1 MLAIINATLLFL
13 GARTNPLADFIGV
26 PLSTYYTF
34 HHFIG
39 RVVVVEGIIHAALA
53 FRRSRPDQT
62 TISGYSAAG
71 LLVALLFTSLYCIR
85 RYLVRA
91 FGKIHLVLALA
102 MLGATIWHVLTQTGW
117 QARVILLNSGGL
129 WVLNT
134 GYVYIR
140 LSFYATGATIIDE
153 TGDSEISRITV
164 SCHRPFRHF
173 PGSYFYI
180 FPPGSVFHYSLL
192 TSYPMAALWYE
203 PDSEGEG
210 STITFLVLHSGPL
223 RSLRFK
229 RGERLLIDGLYGQD
243 LNLESFESVMLAA
256 HGAGIVGVLSIA
268 RTLWECRH
276 DNVLCRVNI
285 FWSLDR
291 NSQGER
297 ASEYLKLLQNLDSG
311 NELFVVWCVYPP
323 APKATPLFRETSH
336 WICFDEHD
344 HYPLLEF
351 ITACGGPDFSAHVRK
366 AVVDRRADRP
376 VEFVEVQ
383 YRPSARLSRAANDKD
398 SEQGTNK
405 LSVVGD
411 VDLEK
416 GRNRSGETSPA
427 EGEDWDE
434 ITLCS
439 HTGTPVN
446 GIPRKTWQKK
456 TH

>member
-1 MLAIINATLLFL
+1 M
-13 GARTNPLADFIGV
+13 
-26 PLSTYYTF
+26 
-34 HHFIG
+34 
-39 RVVVVEGIIHAALA
+39 
-53 FRRSRPDQT
+53 
-62 TISGYSAAG
+62 
-71 LLVALLFTSLYCIR
+71 
-85 RYLVRA
+85 
-91 FGKIHLVLALA
+91 
-102 MLGATIWHVLTQTGW
+102 
-117 QARVILLNSGGL
+117 ILLISGGL

-229 RGERLLIDGLYGQD
+229 RGERLLMDDLYGQD
-243 LNLESFESVMLAA
+243 LNLESFKSVMLAA

-291 NSQGER
+291 NSQGEW
-297 ASEYLKLLQNLDSG
+297 ASEYLKLLQRLDAG
-311 NELFVVWCVYPP
+311 NVSTLF
-323 APKATPLFRETSH
+323 A
-336 WICFDEHD
+336 
-344 HYPLLEF
+344 
-351 ITACGGPDFSAHVRK
+351 
-366 AVVDRRADRP
+366 
-376 VEFVEVQ
+376 
-383 YRPSARLSRAANDKD
+383 
-398 SEQGTNK
+398 
-405 LSVVGD
+405 LSVVA
-411 VDLEK
+411 VLI
-416 GRNRSGETSPA
+416 S
-427 EGEDWDE
+427 
-434 ITLCS
+434 
-439 HTGTPVN
+439 TGTVRCVVRVPTRTE
-446 GIPRKTWQKK
+446 GDATI
-456 TH
+456 